1 LPAIK
6 SVRLSCGGAFT
17 IFATASQPIAS
28 KLRSHDGE
36 VGEVGEACPALHI
49 WNQSAM
55 MRGLSRYETA
65 MRRLLCLLL
74 LILALPA
81 AGAGLLDSRPNAT
94 LGGAPLDNR
103 KDFLPVRQAFQLS
116 LIETTPESIKLR
128 FVATEGYYLYRHR
141 FQFRT
146 EPVDIG
152 LGAAQLPA
160 GEAKHD
166 EYFGDV
172 EVYHGII
179 DVDLPRT
186 PGDNRPFTLLVGYQG
201 CADKGLCYPPE
212 TERLSIGEPTPVD
225 AGSAPATASA
235 WSWKALALFFLAGI
249 GLTFTPCVLPMLP
262 ILSGV
267 VLRGQ
272 VGGLRGLSLSL
283 AYVLPMAIC
292 FAVLGA
298 LMGVFG
304 AGLNL
309 QARLQSA
316 WVLVPF
322 SLFFVLFAVAMFG
335 VFELRLPQS
344 ISTRLDRIAGKTE
357 GGSLWGA
364 AVLGVVSSLLVS
376 PCVSAPLA
384 GALLYISASGD
395 ALGGGLKL
403 FALGLGMGAPL
414 LLVATG
420 GATWLPKSGPWLV
433 TVKNAIGVLLLALA
447 IGLLSR
453 VLPGP
458 ITLLL
463 TGLLCA
469 GVALFLGTLEFTEK
483 TARQRLAQLLGLF
496 LLAYALAC
504 WFGAWSGQSDPT
516 RPLGRGQAT
525 LISSNGNAINPS
537 DWQTISTGAEL
548 DRALGEAK
556 AAGQPL
562 LLDWYADWCISCKVI
577 EHEVLPDPG
586 VIAQLK
592 GYRLVRFDMTDSN
605 AEQRALLDRYKLF
618 GPPALLIFGK
628 NGLERGDVR
637 VVGEIDANGLVERLI
652 RANDQI

>member
-1 LPAIK
+1 MR
-6 SVRLSCGGAFT
+6 RLSRF
-17 IFATASQPIAS
+17 
-28 KLRSHDGE
+28 
-36 VGEVGEACPALHI
+36 
-49 WNQSAM
+49 
-55 MRGLSRYETA
+55 ETA
-65 MRRLLCLLL
+65 MRRLLCLML

-81 AGAGLLDSRPNAT
+81 SAAGLLDSRPSPT
-94 LGGAPLDNR
+94 LGGGTLDNS

-128 FVATEGYYLYRHR
+128 LVATDGYYLYRHR

-146 EPVDIG
+146 EPADIG
-152 LGAAQLPA
+152 LGQAQLPK
-160 GEAKHD
+160 GEQKHD

-172 EVYHGII
+172 EVYHGILDI
-179 DVDLPRT
+179 DLPRK
-186 PGDNRPFTLLVGYQG
+186 PGEQRPFTLVVTYQG

-212 TERLSIGEPTPVD
+212 TERLSIGDVTGSSPEALAAPV
-225 AGSAPATASA
+225 SASS
-235 WSWKALALFFLAGI
+235 WSWKEIALFFLAGI

-267 VLRGQ
+267 VLRGK

-283 AYVLPMAIC
+283 AYVLPMAAC
-292 FAVLGA
+292 FALLGA
-298 LMGVFG
+298 LMGMFG
-304 AGLNL
+304 ASLNL

-322 SLFFVLFAVAMFG
+322 SAFFVIFAIAMFG
-335 VFELRLPQS
+335 AFELRLPQS
-344 ISTRLDRIAGKTE
+344 ISSRLDRIAGKTE

-395 ALGGGLKL
+395 AVGGGLKL

-414 LLVATG
+414 LLIATG

-453 VLPGP
+453 VLPGQ

-463 TGLLCA
+463 VGLLSA
-469 GVALFLGTLEFTEK
+469 GVALFLGALEFTEK
-483 TARQRLAQLLGLF
+483 TTRQKLAQLLGLA
-496 LLAYALAC
+496 LLVYALAS
-504 WFGAWSGQSDPT
+504 WYGALSGQTDPM
-516 RPLGRGQAT
+516 RPLGREYAT
-525 LISSNGNAINPS
+525 ATNGAVAPNS
-537 DWQTISTGAEL
+537 TQWQTITTSAEL
-548 DRALGEAK
+548 DRVMQEAQS
-556 AAGQPL
+556 AGKLL

-586 VIAQLK
+586 VVARLA
-592 GYRLVRFDMTDSN
+592 GYSLIRFDMTDSN

-618 GPPALLIFGK
+618 GPPALLFFAK
-628 NGLERGDVR
+628 NGEELQNVR
-637 VVGEIDANGLVERLI
+637 VVGEIDAAGLIERLN
-652 RANDQI
+652 RANDQN

>member
-1 LPAIK
+1 MLQTSSQQAAK
-6 SVRLSCGGAFT
+6 HSVIMRRLSRF
-17 IFATASQPIAS
+17 
-28 KLRSHDGE
+28 
-36 VGEVGEACPALHI
+36 
-49 WNQSAM
+49 
-55 MRGLSRYETA
+55 ETA
-65 MRRLLCLLL
+65 MRRLLCLML

-81 AGAGLLDSRPNAT
+81 SAAGLLDSRPSPT
-94 LGGAPLDNR
+94 LGGGTLDNS

-116 LIETTPESIKLR
+116 LIETTLESIKLR
-128 FVATEGYYLYRHR
+128 LVATDGYYLYRHR

-146 EPVDIG
+146 EPADIG
-152 LGAAQLPA
+152 LGEAQLPK
-160 GEAKHD
+160 GEQKHD

-172 EVYHGII
+172 EVYHGILDI
-179 DVDLPRT
+179 DLPRK
-186 PGDNRPFTLLVGYQG
+186 PGEQRPFTLVVTYQG

-212 TERLSIGEPTPVD
+212 TERLSIGDV
-225 AGSAPATASA
+225 AGSSPEALAAPVSASS
-235 WSWKALALFFLAGI
+235 WSWKEIALFFLAGI

-267 VLRGQ
+267 VLRGK

-283 AYVLPMAIC
+283 AYVLPMAAC
-292 FAVLGA
+292 FALLGA

-309 QARLQSA
+309 QARLQSV

-322 SLFFVLFAVAMFG
+322 SAFFVIFAIAMFG
-335 VFELRLPQS
+335 AFELRLPQS
-344 ISTRLDRIAGKTE
+344 ISSRLDRIAGKTE

-395 ALGGGLKL
+395 AVGGGLKL

-414 LLVATG
+414 LLIATG

-453 VLPGP
+453 VLPGQ

-463 TGLLCA
+463 VGLLSA
-469 GVALFLGTLEFTEK
+469 GVALFLGALEFTEK
-483 TARQRLAQLLGLF
+483 TTRQKLAQLLGLA
-496 LLAYALAC
+496 LLVYALAS
-504 WFGAWSGQSDPT
+504 WYGALSGQTDPM
-516 RPLGRGQAT
+516 RPLGREYAT
-525 LISSNGNAINPS
+525 ANNGAVAPNS
-537 DWQTISTGAEL
+537 TQWQTITTSAEL
-548 DRALGEAK
+548 DRVMQEAQS
-556 AAGQPL
+556 AGKPL

-586 VIAQLK
+586 VVARLA
-592 GYRLVRFDMTDSN
+592 GYSLIRFDMTDSN

-618 GPPALLIFGK
+618 GPPALLFFAK
-628 NGLERGDVR
+628 NGEELQNVR
-637 VVGEIDANGLVERLI
+637 VVGEIDAAGLIERLN
-652 RANDQI
+652 RANDQN

>member
-1 LPAIK
+1 
-6 SVRLSCGGAFT
+6 
-17 IFATASQPIAS
+17 
-28 KLRSHDGE
+28 
-36 VGEVGEACPALHI
+36 
-49 WNQSAM
+49 
-55 MRGLSRYETA
+55 
-65 MRRLLCLLL
+65 MRRLLCLML

-81 AGAGLLDSRPNAT
+81 SAAGLLDSRPSPT
-94 LGGAPLDNR
+94 LGGGTLDNS

-116 LIETTPESIKLR
+116 LIETTLESIKLR
-128 FVATEGYYLYRHR
+128 LVATDGYYLYRHR

-146 EPVDIG
+146 EPADIG
-152 LGAAQLPA
+152 LGEAQLPK
-160 GEAKHD
+160 GEQKHD

-172 EVYHGII
+172 EVYHGILDI
-179 DVDLPRT
+179 DLPRK
-186 PGDNRPFTLLVGYQG
+186 PGEQRPFTLVVTYQG

-212 TERLSIGEPTPVD
+212 TERLSIGDV
-225 AGSAPATASA
+225 AGSSPEALAAPVSASS
-235 WSWKALALFFLAGI
+235 WSWKEIALFFLAGI

-267 VLRGQ
+267 VLRGK

-283 AYVLPMAIC
+283 AYVLPMAAC
-292 FAVLGA
+292 FALLGA

-309 QARLQSA
+309 QARLQSV

-322 SLFFVLFAVAMFG
+322 SAFFVIFAIAMFG
-335 VFELRLPQS
+335 AFELRLPQS
-344 ISTRLDRIAGKTE
+344 ISSRLDRIAGKTE

-395 ALGGGLKL
+395 AVGGGLKL

-414 LLVATG
+414 LLIATG

-453 VLPGP
+453 VLPGQ

-463 TGLLCA
+463 VGLLSA
-469 GVALFLGTLEFTEK
+469 GVALFLGALEFTEK
-483 TARQRLAQLLGLF
+483 TTRQKLAQLLGLA
-496 LLAYALAC
+496 LLVYALAS
-504 WFGAWSGQSDPT
+504 WYGALSGQTDPM
-516 RPLGRGQAT
+516 RPLGREYAT
-525 LISSNGNAINPS
+525 ANNGAVAPNS
-537 DWQTISTGAEL
+537 TQWQTITTSAEL
-548 DRALGEAK
+548 DRVMQEAQS
-556 AAGQPL
+556 AGKPL

-586 VIAQLK
+586 VVARLA
-592 GYRLVRFDMTDSN
+592 GYSLIRFDMTDSN

-618 GPPALLIFGK
+618 GPPALLFFAK
-628 NGLERGDVR
+628 NGEELQNVR
-637 VVGEIDANGLVERLI
+637 VVGEIDAAGLIERLN
-652 RANDQI
+652 RANDQN

>member
-1 LPAIK
+1 MLQTSSQQAAK
-6 SVRLSCGGAFT
+6 HSVIMRRLSQF
-17 IFATASQPIAS
+17 
-28 KLRSHDGE
+28 
-36 VGEVGEACPALHI
+36 EA
-49 WNQSAM
+49 
-55 MRGLSRYETA
+55 A
-65 MRRLLCLLL
+65 MRRLLCLML

-81 AGAGLLDSRPNAT
+81 SAAGLLDSRPSPT
-94 LGGAPLDNR
+94 LGGGTLDNS

-128 FVATEGYYLYRHR
+128 LVATDGYYLYRHR

-146 EPVDIG
+146 EPADIG
-152 LGAAQLPA
+152 LGEAQLPK
-160 GEAKHD
+160 GEQKHD

-172 EVYHGII
+172 EVYHGILDI
-179 DVDLPRT
+179 DLPRK
-186 PGDNRPFTLLVGYQG
+186 PGEQRPFTLVVTYQG

-212 TERLSIGEPTPVD
+212 TERLSIGNV
-225 AGSAPATASA
+225 AGSSPEALAAPVSASS
-235 WSWKALALFFLAGI
+235 WSWKEIALFFLAGI

-267 VLRGQ
+267 VLRGK

-283 AYVLPMAIC
+283 AYVLPMAAC
-292 FAVLGA
+292 FALLGA

-309 QARLQSA
+309 QARLQSV

-322 SLFFVLFAVAMFG
+322 SAFFMIFAIAMFG
-335 VFELRLPQS
+335 AFELRLPQS
-344 ISTRLDRIAGKTE
+344 ISSRLDRIAGKTE

-395 ALGGGLKL
+395 AVGGGLKL

-414 LLVATG
+414 LLIATG

-453 VLPGP
+453 VLPGQ

-463 TGLLCA
+463 VGLLAA
-469 GVALFLGTLEFTEK
+469 GVALFLGALEFTEK
-483 TARQRLAQLLGLF
+483 TTRQKLAQLLGLA
-496 LLAYALAC
+496 LLVYALAS
-504 WFGAWSGQSDPT
+504 WYGALSGQTDPM
-516 RPLGRGQAT
+516 RPLGREYA
-525 LISSNGNAINPS
+525 SANNGAVAPNS
-537 DWQTISTGAEL
+537 TQWQTITTSAEL
-548 DRALGEAK
+548 DRVMQEAQS
-556 AAGQPL
+556 AGKPL

-586 VIAQLK
+586 VVARLA
-592 GYRLVRFDMTDSN
+592 GYSLIRFDMTDSN

-618 GPPALLIFGK
+618 GPPALLFFAK
-628 NGLERGDVR
+628 NGEELQNVR
-637 VVGEIDANGLVERLI
+637 VVGEIDAPGLIERLN
-652 RANDQI
+652 RANDQN

>member
-1 LPAIK
+1 MLQTSSQQAAK
-6 SVRLSCGGAFT
+6 HSVIMRRLSRF
-17 IFATASQPIAS
+17 
-28 KLRSHDGE
+28 
-36 VGEVGEACPALHI
+36 EA
-49 WNQSAM
+49 
-55 MRGLSRYETA
+55 A
-65 MRRLLCLLL
+65 MRRLLCLML

-81 AGAGLLDSRPNAT
+81 SAAGLLDSRPSPT
-94 LGGAPLDNR
+94 LGGGTLDNS

-128 FVATEGYYLYRHR
+128 LVATDGYYLYRHR

-146 EPVDIG
+146 EPADIG
-152 LGAAQLPA
+152 LGEAQLPK
-160 GEAKHD
+160 GEQKHD

-172 EVYHGII
+172 EVYHGILDI
-179 DVDLPRT
+179 DLPRK
-186 PGDNRPFTLLVGYQG
+186 PGEQRPFTLVVTYQG

-212 TERLSIGEPTPVD
+212 TERLSIGNV
-225 AGSAPATASA
+225 AGSSPEALAAPVSASS
-235 WSWKALALFFLAGI
+235 WSWKEIALFFLAGI

-267 VLRGQ
+267 VLRGK

-283 AYVLPMAIC
+283 AYVLPMAAC
-292 FAVLGA
+292 FALLGA

-309 QARLQSA
+309 QARLQSV

-322 SLFFVLFAVAMFG
+322 SAFFVIFAIAMFG
-335 VFELRLPQS
+335 AFELRLPQS
-344 ISTRLDRIAGKTE
+344 ISSRLDRIAGKTE

-395 ALGGGLKL
+395 AVGGGLKL

-414 LLVATG
+414 LLIATG

-453 VLPGP
+453 VLPGQ

-463 TGLLCA
+463 VGLLAA
-469 GVALFLGTLEFTEK
+469 GVALFLGALEFTEK
-483 TARQRLAQLLGLF
+483 TTRQKLAQLLGLA
-496 LLAYALAC
+496 LLVYALAS
-504 WFGAWSGQSDPT
+504 WYGALSGQTDPM
-516 RPLGRGQAT
+516 RPLGREY
-525 LISSNGNAINPS
+525 SSANNGAVAPNS
-537 DWQTISTGAEL
+537 TQWQTITTSVEL
-548 DRALGEAK
+548 DRVMQEAQS
-556 AAGQPL
+556 AGKPL

-586 VIAQLK
+586 VVARLA
-592 GYRLVRFDMTDSN
+592 GYSLIRFDMTDSN

-618 GPPALLIFGK
+618 GPPALLFFAK
-628 NGLERGDVR
+628 NGEELQNVR
-637 VVGEIDANGLVERLI
+637 VVGEIDAPGLIERLN
-652 RANDQI
+652 RANDQN

>member
-1 LPAIK
+1 
-6 SVRLSCGGAFT
+6 
-17 IFATASQPIAS
+17 
-28 KLRSHDGE
+28 
-36 VGEVGEACPALHI
+36 
-49 WNQSAM
+49 
-55 MRGLSRYETA
+55 
-65 MRRLLCLLL
+65 MRRLLCLML

-81 AGAGLLDSRPNAT
+81 FGTSLLDSRPAPT
-94 LGGAPLDNR
+94 LGGTSLDNS
-103 KDFLPVRQAFQLS
+103 KEFLPVREAFKLS
-116 LIETTPESIKLR
+116 LIETTPQSIKLR
-128 FVATEGYYLYRHR
+128 FVATDGYYLYRHR

-146 EPVDIG
+146 EPADIG
-152 LGAAQLPA
+152 LGAAQLPP
-160 GEAKHD
+160 GEKKHD

-172 EVYHGII
+172 EVYHGILDI
-179 DVDLPRT
+179 DLPRK
-186 PGDNRPFTLLVGYQG
+186 PGEERPFVLNVSYQG

-212 TERLSIGEPTPVD
+212 TERLNIGDMP
-225 AGSAPATASA
+225 AAPASPAGMQA
-235 WSWKALALFFLAGI
+235 WSWKELALFFLAGI

-267 VLRGQ
+267 VMRGQ

-283 AYVLPMAIC
+283 AYVLPMAAC
-292 FAVLGA
+292 FALLGA
-298 LMGVFG
+298 LMGMFG

-335 VFELRLPQS
+335 VFELRLPQA
-344 ISTRLDRIAGKTE
+344 ISNRLDRIAGRTE

-420 GATWLPKSGPWLV
+420 GAAWLPKSGPWLV
-433 TVKNAIGVLLLALA
+433 TVKNAIGVLLLGLA

-453 VLPGP
+453 VLPGQV
-458 ITLLL
+458 TLLL
-463 TGLLCA
+463 IGILCA
-469 GVALFLGTLEFTEK
+469 GVALFLGTLEFAEK
-483 TARQRLAQLLGLF
+483 SPRQKLAQLLGL
-496 LLAYALAC
+496 LLLVYALAC
-504 WFGAWSGQSDPT
+504 WYGALSGQTDPT
-516 RPLGRGQAT
+516 RPLGRPQAT
-525 LISSNGNAINPS
+525 LTNGTVLPTSSQ
-537 DWQTISTGAEL
+537 WQTITTSAEL
-548 DRALGEAK
+548 ERALNEAK
-556 AAGQPL
+556 NAGKPL

-586 VIAQLK
+586 VVEKLA
-592 GYRLVRFDMTDSN
+592 GYSLIRFDMTDSN
-605 AEQRALLDRYKLF
+605 AEQRSLLDRYKLF
-618 GPPALLIFGK
+618 GPPALLFFSKSGEE
-628 NGLERGDVR
+628 LENVR
-637 VVGEIDANGLVERLI
+637 VIGEIDAPAFIERI
-652 RANDQI
+652 NRANDPK